1 MQSEER
7 RNEAAPDRGTGH
19 VLQDDEEKDRA
30 RDVEAEHEDVKGSC
44 IEAEDLEGCG
54 IGQPGQRCGP

>member
-1 MQSEER
+1 MKKNPLSTLFSSATQATDSTFMGWQSEES

-30 RDVEAEHEDVKGSC
+30 RDVEAEHDT
-44 IEAEDLEGCG
+44 
-54 IGQPGQRCGP
+54 